1 MEVNRPT
8 LSLWLSF
15 KSCGD
20 GQSSAAKIIS
30 ESEGVTLVFAT
41 ACVIIHFI
49 CGFSVFRK
57 ERTCWKPVKLLSK
70 DILYVVLALFYRL
83 HVYYTCIYYNNN

>member
-15 KSCGD
+15 KSCRD

-41 ACVIIHFI
+41 AYVIIHFI
-49 CGFSVFRK
+49 FFSFSVFRK

-70 DILYVVLALFYRL
+70 DILYVVLALFLQVTCVL
-83 HVYYTCIYYNNN
+83 HMYLL